1 MTWCFCDQTDRDA
14 NIAAVFN
21 NLVQMRVARAIP
33 ALNPRRRFFM
43 NEEQPTLKVVDRR
56 PFNADGTPR
65 ELSPEEK
72 EASERA
78 AADFSKASAA
88 ESAPPPP
95 APAQPAAPPEVKVH
109 REDAPAPPTAS
120 PRDEREPARA
130 SRDPLDDPA
139 SFLSLIMSLASNAA
153 ASLGMMP
160 HPVTGE
166 TGVDLKTAKHWI
178 DVLGMLE
185 EKTQGNLDPQEAQV
199 MESLLA
205 DLRMQYVS
213 FTNAPQP
220 APSKFSASDITGG
233 K

>member
-1 MTWCFCDQTDRDA
+1 MDDQQST
-14 NIAAVFN
+14 F
-21 NLVQMRVARAIP
+21 
-33 ALNPRRRFFM
+33 
-43 NEEQPTLKVVDRR
+43 KVVDRR
-56 PFNADGTPR
+56 PFNPDGTPR

-72 EASERA
+72 EETERVA
-78 AADFSKASAA
+78 ESLKFPSAESTQGQEPTQSA
-88 ESAPPPP
+88 PAPETTTRPEASAPPPR
-95 APAQPAAPPEVKVH
+95 AET
-109 REDAPAPPTAS
+109 R
-120 PRDEREPARA
+120 PRAGG
-130 SRDPLDDPA
+130 DPLDDPA

-166 TGVDLKTAKHWI
+166 TGGDLKTAKHWI

-185 EKTQGNLDPQEAQV
+185 EKTHGNLDPQEAQV

>member
-1 MTWCFCDQTDRDA
+1 MA
-14 NIAAVFN
+14 
-21 NLVQMRVARAIP
+21 
-33 ALNPRRRFFM
+33 
-43 NEEQPTLKVVDRR
+43 EEQPTFKVVDRR
-56 PFNADGTPR
+56 PFNPDGTPR

-72 EASERA
+72 EEAARAEKSAAVQEAAVKAATAEAAKPA
-78 AADFSKASAA
+78 AAPAST
-88 ESAPPPP
+88 P
-95 APAQPAAPPEVKVH
+95 APTETHAQPKATAPQ
-109 REDAPAPPTAS
+109 T
-120 PRDEREPARA
+120 ERPARY
-130 SRDPLDDPA
+130 SGDPLDDPA

-185 EKTQGNLDPQEAQV
+185 QKTSGNLDEQEAQ
-199 MESLLA
+199 MLEGLLA

-213 FTNAPQP
+213 FSGSPTPPP
-220 APSKFSASDITGG
+220 AKFSASDITGG